1 MSNLTWITEKEL
13 EIFGSPTTL
22 EFYMPWRETVF
33 SVYPPPPPTIISDD
47 MCLTL
52 KLKPHLTFFSEVSRF
67 DITI

>member
-33 SVYPPPPPTIISDD
+33 SVYPPSPTIISDD

-52 KLKPHLTFFSEVSRF
+52 KLKLRLTFFSEVSRF